1 LLNSKREVPS
11 SESNC
16 ESNKKLKWFVLES
29 DTKTAVKI
37 EKKKKKACYRCISL
51 KEGLLMYLDV

>member
-37 EKKKKKACYRCISL
+37 ERKEEESL
-51 KEGLLMYLDV
+51 LQVHQSERRATDVP